1 MILTRPIDAAQAF
14 FAGLEPAV
22 QSRLLPVFSPL
33 IDIVPTPAEVEMD
46 ATDAAVFTSAN
57 GVRHGPSGDGR
68 VAYCV
73 GPATTEV
80 ARYHGWDAQ
89 QVGTD
94 AQSLVASLIRMAPRA
109 RLHHLAGA
117 HRRGQVVEH
126 LSAAGLNI
134 TGVVVYDQR
143 LVALSDKARDVI
155 RRENKVIVPLF
166 SPRTAQQ
173 FANTAPRATSIHV
186 VAISAAVAE
195 GMTAVAQDRVF
206 VARAPNASAM
216 GDAIAE
222 LL

>member
-14 FAGLEPAV
+14 LAGLEPAV

-33 IDIVPTPAEVEMD
+33 IDIVPIPAAVEMD

-57 GVRHGPSGDGR
+57 GVRHAPAGNGR

-73 GPATTEV
+73 GPATTE
-80 ARYHGWDAQ
+80 AAHSHGWDAQ

-94 AQSLVASLIRMAPRA
+94 AQSLVASLTRMAPQA
-109 RLHHLAGA
+109 PLHHLAGA
-117 HRRGQVVEH
+117 HRRGHIVEH
-126 LSAAGLNI
+126 LSSAGLNI
-134 TGVVVYDQR
+134 TGIVVYDQR
-143 LVALSDKARDVI
+143 LVALSDAARDVI